1 MLLGISVSL
10 YIMKYDTD
18 VCPPPPASP
27 APFAV
32 LCGIIKLNVAE

>member
-18 VCPPPPASP
+18 VCPPS
-27 APFAV
+27 PFAV

>member
-18 VCPPPPASP
+18 VCPPPS
-27 APFAV
+27 PFAV

>member
-18 VCPPPPASP
+18 VCPPPPS
-27 APFAV
+27 PFAV

>member
-10 YIMKYDTD
+10 YIMKYDTN
-18 VCPPPPASP
+18 VCPPPASP